1 MGFNLLMVI
10 VVSFVPIE
18 MIIFGNMFLKNPPK
32 KPNWA
37 FGYRTKFS
45 VKSQET
51 WDFSQNLIGKYWK
64 TLGLVLLPIS
74 NATLAIIS
82 GCDIDTIGKVVGVI
96 EIVQCVFMI
105 GATVAVSS
113 KLKKVFDADGV
124 RK

>member
-1 MGFNLLMVI
+1 MGFNLIMVI
-10 VVSFVPIE
+10 AVSFVPLI

-37 FGYRTKFS
+37 LGYRTKFS

-64 TLGLVLLPIS
+64 TLGLVLLPLS
-74 NATLAIIS
+74 NATLAIMN

-96 EIVQCVFMI
+96 EIVQCVFML
-105 GATVAVSS
+105 GSTVAVSS
-113 KLKKVFDADGV
+113 KLKKVFDANGV

>member
-1 MGFNLLMVI
+1 MGFNLIMVI
-10 VVSFVPIE
+10 AVSFVPLI

-64 TLGLVLLPIS
+64 TLGLVLLPLS
-74 NATLAIIS
+74 NATLAIMN

-113 KLKKVFDADGV
+113 KLKKVFDANGV

>member
-64 TLGLVLLPIS
+64 TLGLILLPLS

-96 EIVQCVFMI
+96 EIVQCLFML

-113 KLKKVFDADGV
+113 KLKKVFDANGV

>member
-1 MGFNLLMVI
+1 MGFNLIIVI
-10 VVSFVPIE
+10 AVSFVPLI

-64 TLGLVLLPIS
+64 TLGLVLLPLS
-74 NATLAIIS
+74 NATLAIMNGS
-82 GCDIDTIGKVVGVI
+82 NIDTIGKVVGVI
-96 EIVQCVFMI
+96 EIIQCVFMI

-113 KLKKVFDADGV
+113 KLKKVFDANGV

>member
-1 MGFNLLMVI
+1 MGFNLIMVI
-10 VVSFVPIE
+10 VVSFVPLI

-32 KPNWA
+32 KPNWV

-64 TLGLVLLPIS
+64 TLGLVLLPLS
-74 NATLAIIS
+74 NATLAIMN

-105 GATVAVSS
+105 GATFAVSS

>member
-64 TLGLVLLPIS
+64 TLGLVLLPLS

-96 EIVQCVFMI
+96 EIVQCLFMI

-113 KLKKVFDADGV
+113 KLKKVFDANGV

>member
-1 MGFNLLMVI
+1 MGFNLIMVI

-64 TLGLVLLPIS
+64 TLGLVLLPLS
-74 NATLAIIS
+74 NATLAIMN
-82 GCDIDTIGKVVGVI
+82 GYDIDTIGKVVGVI
-96 EIVQCVFMI
+96 EIVQCLFMI

-113 KLKKVFDADGV
+113 KLKKVFDANGV

>member
-64 TLGLVLLPIS
+64 TLGLVLLPLS

-82 GCDIDTIGKVVGVI
+82 GCDIDTIGTVVGVI
-96 EIVQCVFMI
+96 EIVQCLFMI

-113 KLKKVFDADGV
+113 KLKKVFDANGV

>member
-10 VVSFVPIE
+10 AVSFVPLI

-96 EIVQCVFMI
+96 EIVQCLFMI

>member
-105 GATVAVSS
+105 GATVAVSA
-113 KLKKVFDADGV
+113 KLKKVFDANGV

>member
-64 TLGLVLLPIS
+64 TLGLVLLPLS
-74 NATLAIIS
+74 NATLAIMN
-82 GCDIDTIGKVVGVI
+82 GCNIDTIGKVVGVI
-96 EIVQCVFMI
+96 EIVQCLFMI

-113 KLKKVFDADGV
+113 KLKKVFDANGV

>member
-10 VVSFVPIE
+10 VVSFVPIV

-37 FGYRTKFS
+37 FGFRTKFS
-45 VKSQET
+45 MKSQET

-64 TLGLVLLPIS
+64 TLGLVLLPLS
-74 NATLAIIS
+74 NATLAIMN
-82 GCDIDTIGKVVGVI
+82 GYDIDTIGKVVGVI
-96 EIVQCVFMI
+96 EIVQCLFMI

-113 KLKKVFDADGV
+113 KLKKVFDENGV

>member
-10 VVSFVPIE
+10 AVSFVPLI

-64 TLGLVLLPIS
+64 TLGLVLLPLS
-74 NATLAIIS
+74 NATLAIMN

-96 EIVQCVFMI
+96 EIVQCVFML
-105 GATVAVSS
+105 GSTVAVSS
-113 KLKKVFDADGV
+113 KLKKVFDANGV

>member
-1 MGFNLLMVI
+1 MGFNLIMVI

-37 FGYRTKFS
+37 FGFRTKFS
-45 VKSQET
+45 MKSQET

-64 TLGLVLLPIS
+64 TLGLVLLPLS

-96 EIVQCVFMI
+96 EIVQCLFMI

-113 KLKKVFDADGV
+113 KLKKVFDANGV

>member
-1 MGFNLLMVI
+1 MGFNLIMVI
-10 VVSFVPIE
+10 AVSFVPIV

-74 NATLAIIS
+74 NATLAIMN

-96 EIVQCVFMI
+96 EIVQCLFMI

-113 KLKKVFDADGV
+113 KLKKVFDANGV

>member
-1 MGFNLLMVI
+1 MGFNLIIVI
-10 VVSFVPIE
+10 AVSFVPLI

-64 TLGLVLLPIS
+64 TLGLVLLPLS
-74 NATLAIIS
+74 NATLAIMNGS
-82 GCDIDTIGKVVGVI
+82 NIDTIGKVVGVI

-105 GATVAVSS
+105 GATFAVSA

>member
-1 MGFNLLMVI
+1 MGFNLIMVI
-10 VVSFVPIE
+10 AVSFVPLI

-32 KPNWA
+32 KPTWA

-64 TLGLVLLPIS
+64 TLGLVLLPLS

-96 EIVQCVFMI
+96 EIAQCLFMI
-105 GATVAVSS
+105 GATVAVSA
-113 KLKKVFDADGV
+113 KLKKVFDANGV

>member
-32 KPNWA
+32 EPNWA

-64 TLGLVLLPIS
+64 TLGLVLLPLS

-96 EIVQCVFMI
+96 EIVQCLFMI

-113 KLKKVFDADGV
+113 KLKKVFDANGV

>member
-1 MGFNLLMVI
+1 MGFNLIMVI
-10 VVSFVPIE
+10 AVSFVPII

-64 TLGLVLLPIS
+64 TLGLVLLPLS
-74 NATLAIIS
+74 NATLAIMN

-105 GATVAVSS
+105 GATVAVSA
-113 KLKKVFDADGV
+113 KLKKVFDANGV

>member
-10 VVSFVPIE
+10 VVSFVPIV

-32 KPNWA
+32 EPNWA

-64 TLGLVLLPIS
+64 TLGLVLLPLS

-96 EIVQCVFMI
+96 EIVQCLFMI
-105 GATVAVSS
+105 GATVAVSA
-113 KLKKVFDADGV
+113 KLKKVFDANGV

>member
-1 MGFNLLMVI
+1 MGFNLIMVI

-64 TLGLVLLPIS
+64 TLGLVLLPLS

-96 EIVQCVFMI
+96 EIVQCLFMI

-113 KLKKVFDADGV
+113 KLKKVFDANGV

>member
-10 VVSFVPIE
+10 VVSFVPIV

-64 TLGLVLLPIS
+64 TLGLVLLPLS

-96 EIVQCVFMI
+96 EIVQCLFMI

-113 KLKKVFDADGV
+113 KLKKVFDANGV

>member
-1 MGFNLLMVI
+1 MGFNLIMVI
-10 VVSFVPIE
+10 AVSFVPLI

-64 TLGLVLLPIS
+64 TLGLVLLPLS
-74 NATLAIIS
+74 NATLAIMN

-96 EIVQCVFMI
+96 EIVQCIFMI
-105 GATVAVSS
+105 GATVAVSA
-113 KLKKVFDADGV
+113 KLKKVFDANGV

>member
-1 MGFNLLMVI
+1 MGFNLIMVI

-64 TLGLVLLPIS
+64 TLGLVLLPLS

-96 EIVQCVFMI
+96 EIVQCLFMI
-105 GATVAVSS
+105 GATVAVSA
-113 KLKKVFDADGV
+113 KLKKVFDANGV